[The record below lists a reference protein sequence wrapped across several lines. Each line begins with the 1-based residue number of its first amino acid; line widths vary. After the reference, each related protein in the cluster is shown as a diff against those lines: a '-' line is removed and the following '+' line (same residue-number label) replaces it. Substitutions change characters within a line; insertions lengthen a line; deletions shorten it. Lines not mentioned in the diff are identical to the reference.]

1 MAGSLTFD
9 GQREPRTIAHNLR
22 YTKDKISKKE
32 KKEDKVRN
40 GNVALRGYEPTCP
53 RKAD

>member
-9 GQREPRTIAHNLR
+9 WGREPRTLSHIKR
-22 YTKDKISKKE
+22 FTKDKIIKTE

-40 GNVALRGYEPTCP
+40 GNTILRGYEPTSS
-53 RKAD
+53 RRII